1 MIMATTDQRPSAG
14 IVAAD
19 DARIADVATELQG
32 LDANAEAV
40 QVDVATS
47 ERDEAL
53 YGSLRGRSVDAIALK
68 AAIGAGGAF
77 ATDTDLQ
84 QQLKLLDLNV
94 RSTVHLVKRV
104 VADMVAR
111 NERRASTKLQGRGTA

>member
-104 VADMVAR
+104 AADMVAR
-111 NERRASTKLQGRGTA
+111 NERRVSTKLQGRGSA

>member
-84 QQLKLLDLNV
+84 QQLKLVDLNV

-111 NERRASTKLQGRGTA
+111 NERRVSTKLQGRGTA